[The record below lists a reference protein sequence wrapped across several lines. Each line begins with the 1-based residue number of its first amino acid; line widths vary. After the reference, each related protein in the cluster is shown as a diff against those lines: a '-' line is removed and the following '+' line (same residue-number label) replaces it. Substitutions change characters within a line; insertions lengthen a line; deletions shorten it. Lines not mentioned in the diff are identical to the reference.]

1 MSPVD
6 NGKPLLCLLG
16 FWFPLPFLVAIVL
29 KVTLWGEKSR
39 EHSDTCAWEC
49 SVWMSAICLLLLFLF
64 YYEYWSNFQPCNG
77 VLTKSPS
84 EFSLVLP
91 HAWLEALLL
100 TLKYNI
106 SIWNIKL
113 NNFQAIKCRNK
124 NFMAT
129 EQHLWLA
136 NAPVTSVMD
145 FIQTFILMKIGW
157 TLKCSDAWKKKMFVG
172 ARQIEHHVPFSF
184 IFDKCVFHM
193 YFTPSVIV
201 WMCMNCTDVN
211 AVGEFFFFSL
221 KIYFVIL
228 HSFSSFRIFFQW
240 AVIFLY
246 FVPVNFLQFMLG
258 LDVGC
263 FPGFCL
269 LPV

>member
-49 SVWMSAICLLLLFLF
+49 SVWVSAICLLLLFLF

-157 TLKCSDAWKKKMFVG
+157 TLKCSDAWKKDVRWSEADWAPRAIFIHFWQMCLS
-172 ARQIEHHVPFSF
+172 HVFYP
-184 IFDKCVFHM
+184 ICH
-193 YFTPSVIV
+193 
-201 WMCMNCTDVN
+201 CMNVY
-211 AVGEFFFFSL
+211 E
-221 KIYFVIL
+221 
-228 HSFSSFRIFFQW
+228 
-240 AVIFLY
+240 LY
-246 FVPVNFLQFMLG
+246 
-258 LDVGC
+258 GC
-263 FPGFCL
+263 
-269 LPV
+269 

>member
-49 SVWMSAICLLLLFLF
+49 SVWVSAICLLLLFLF

-100 TLKYNI
+100 TFKYNI

-129 EQHLWLA
+129 EQHLWLP

-157 TLKCSDAWKKKMFVG
+157 TLKCSDAWKK
-172 ARQIEHHVPFSF
+172 R
-184 IFDKCVFHM
+184 C
-193 YFTPSVIV
+193 
-201 WMCMNCTDVN
+201 
-211 AVGEFFFFSL
+211 SL
-221 KIYFVIL
+221 ERGRLSTTCHF
-228 HSFSSFRIFFQW
+228 HSFLTNVSFTCILPHLSLYECVWIVRMLMRRANSSSSPSKYT
-240 AVIFLY
+240 L
-246 FVPVNFLQFMLG
+246 
-258 LDVGC
+258 
-263 FPGFCL
+263 
-269 LPV
+269 

>member
-49 SVWMSAICLLLLFLF
+49 SVWVSAICLLLLFLF

-84 EFSLVLP
+84 EFSLVLS

-157 TLKCSDAWKKKMFVG
+157 TLKCSDAWKKRCSLERGRLSTTCHF
-172 ARQIEHHVPFSF
+172 HSF
-184 IFDKCVFHM
+184 LTNVSFTCIF
-193 YFTPSVIV
+193 TSVIV

-221 KIYFVIL
+221 NIL
-228 HSFSSFRIFFQW
+228 CNIAFF
-240 AVIFLY
+240 L
-246 FVPVNFLQFMLG
+246 
-258 LDVGC
+258 
-263 FPGFCL
+263 
-269 LPV
+269 

>member
-1 MSPVD
+1 MSFCTRCRPSTTGNHYCAFWD
-6 NGKPLLCLLG
+6 FDFRFRFWWQLYWKWLYGGKSLVNIQTHALG
-16 FWFPLPFLVAIVL
+16 SAVSGWVL
-29 KVTLWGEKSR
+29 YVY
-39 EHSDTCAWEC
+39 CYY
-49 SVWMSAICLLLLFLF
+49 F
-64 YYEYWSNFQPCNG
+64 YSIMNNFQPCNG

-84 EFSLVLP
+84 EFSLVLS

-157 TLKCSDAWKKKMFVG
+157 TLKCSDAWKK
-172 ARQIEHHVPFSF
+172 RS
-184 IFDKCVFHM
+184 
-193 YFTPSVIV
+193 
-201 WMCMNCTDVN
+201 
-211 AVGEFFFFSL
+211 SL
-221 KIYFVIL
+221 ERGRLSTTCHF
-228 HSFSSFRIFFQW
+228 HSFLTNVSFTCILPHLSLYECVWIVRMLMRWANSS
-240 AVIFLY
+240 
-246 FVPVNFLQFMLG
+246 P
-258 LDVGC
+258 
-263 FPGFCL
+263 FP
-269 LPV
+269 